1 MLSPKS
7 QHTCQ
12 PRPTTYGV
20 EWTMKVYEHSDPDS
34 MSPRSHPWV
43 DSESNPAHRYY
54 NFRSSPELI
63 RSSIE
68 DMREWST
75 YPATETFYRLLE
87 WLNGPE
93 SVFES
98 NDCAFSG
105 PTATPQSSTRLQC
118 SGRLMMLY
126 RDLAL
131 NTSPEQTHWLTNA
144 AAHALNQTDPAFE
157 EGAIGAT
164 IMSVRFMTLPG
175 PPERQRGQQLMLS
188 FWAWGEQEPEVMTNL
203 DRTFRNLTVALRGL
217 SDEIRHS
224 SPDTASKV

>member
-1 MLSPKS
+1 
-7 QHTCQ
+7 
-12 PRPTTYGV
+12 
-20 EWTMKVYEHSDPDS
+20 MKVYEHRDPDS
-34 MSPRSHPWV
+34 MNPRAHPWV

-68 DMREWST
+68 DMQEWSA

-87 WLNGPE
+87 WINGPE

-105 PTATPQSSTRLQC
+105 ATATPQFPKRLQC

-126 RDLAL
+126 RDLTL
-131 NTSPEQTHWLTNA
+131 NTSPEQIQWLTNA
-144 AAHALNQTDPAFE
+144 AALALTQTDPAFE
-157 EGAIGAT
+157 GGAIGAT
-164 IMSVRFMTLPG
+164 IMSVRFTTLPG
-175 PPERQRGQQLMLS
+175 PTERQRGQQLMLS

-203 DRTFRNLTVALRGL
+203 DRTFRNVTVALRGL
-217 SDEIRHS
+217 SDEIRR
-224 SPDTASKV
+224 SPPATSADG

>member
-1 MLSPKS
+1 
-7 QHTCQ
+7 
-12 PRPTTYGV
+12 
-20 EWTMKVYEHSDPDS
+20 MKIYEHSDPDS
-34 MSPRSHPWV
+34 MSPRSHPWI
-43 DSESNPAHRYY
+43 DGESNPAHRYY

-68 DMREWST
+68 DMQEWSA

-98 NDCAFSG
+98 NDCAFSSAA
-105 PTATPQSSTRLQC
+105 ATTQSPKRLQC

-126 RDLAL
+126 RDLLL
-131 NTSPEQTHWLTNA
+131 NTSPKQIQWLTNA
-144 AAHALNQTDPAFE
+144 AAQALNQTDPAFE
-157 EGAIGAT
+157 GGAIGVT
-164 IMSVRFMTLPG
+164 IMSVRFTTLPG

-188 FWAWGEQEPEVMTNL
+188 FWAWGEQEPEAMANL
-203 DRTFRNLTVALRGL
+203 DRTFRNMTVALRGL

-224 SPDTASKV
+224 PPTTTADD

>member
-1 MLSPKS
+1 
-7 QHTCQ
+7 
-12 PRPTTYGV
+12 
-20 EWTMKVYEHSDPDS
+20 MKVYEHSDPDS
-34 MSPRSHPWV
+34 LSPRSHPWV

-68 DMREWST
+68 DFQEWNA

-105 PTATPQSSTRLQC
+105 ATTNTQSSERLQC

-131 NTSPEQTHWLTNA
+131 NTSPEQIHWLTNEA
-144 AAHALNQTDPAFE
+144 AQALERTDPAFE
-157 EGAIGAT
+157 WGAIGIT
-164 IMSVRFMTLPG
+164 IMPVRFITLPG

-188 FWAWGEQEPEVMTNL
+188 FWA
-203 DRTFRNLTVALRGL
+203 
-217 SDEIRHS
+217 
-224 SPDTASKV
+224 